1 MMISVL
7 ERLSTTALESP
18 LAMISELSFTIQRVY
33 FRKIEL
39 LLVLPTLTDLIQLS
53 KSKGAKIS
61 NLYMKVLFL
70 PNCEVTIELVTL
82 VTFQVT

>member
-39 LLVLPTLTDLIQLS
+39 LFSVTNFDRLYTVIQIYR
-53 KSKGAKIS
+53 GQ
-61 NLYMKVLFL
+61 NF
-70 PNCEVTIELVTL
+70 
-82 VTFQVT
+82 TFIHENFIFAQF